1 MKLKKY
7 ILLFWLGLGSM
18 ACTELDI
25 PPKNIISD
33 TDIFGSTEGIM
44 SYVSRMYSTLPMEDF
59 RYYYSIGGL
68 FNFNGTKYKQQ
79 SCLTGEA
86 LGRDTQGAEIENASY
101 WDGPYLVI
109 RDVNLF
115 IETLPKYISAHA
127 ANDYKTYL
135 AEAYFIRAF
144 LYYSLVK
151 RYGGVPK
158 VDYVIDYPATV
169 DFEGTMLFRDS
180 EEAIWDLIAS
190 DLDYAIEN
198 LPTTNQKGRA
208 NRYVAAAF
216 KSRTMLHAGSIAKY
230 NTINETYNDVRIC
243 GVPATRAND
252 YFKAA
257 YEASKI
263 LDETTVYGLYEA
275 EWVENNK
282 AAQAVNFGSIF
293 LKDTKENIFVRY
305 YKNPE
310 SVHDFDD
317 STQPMQTSSGGNN
330 SEVCPTLDFVEMFE
344 GFDKDANSRFANFN
358 GGNKYKLYNSP
369 FDAFANCEPR
379 LRATVILPMDPSGF
393 MGKIIDLRRGIWTGL
408 AGTGIDP
415 LLPEGSVL
423 NYASVYNESS
433 HLKLSG
439 NFSFNNQEANMVTL
453 KDGVTKM
460 KRSGESGV
468 VSDWDFGNISGFY
481 LRKYLNPAQTDNGGN
496 KSTQSWIE
504 IRYAEVLLN
513 RAEAANELVLAG
525 ITTAQTG
532 ENYRDEAFRCIN
544 LIRKRAGATLLA
556 SPTALSDINIVR
568 TERRKELAFEHKTY
582 WDLKR
587 WRIIYDEQNNR
598 RYRVLY
604 AFYSTDAEKYFF
616 DARFMESK
624 SGYNYIFNF
633 NTRNY
638 YQQIPAGEITKNP
651 NCKQNPGY

>member
-7 ILLFWLGLGSM
+7 ILLSCLASFM

-44 SYVSRMYSTLPMEDF
+44 SYISRMYSTLPMEDF
-59 RYYYSIGGL
+59 RYYYAGSGL
-68 FNFNGTKYKQQ
+68 FNKTETKYKQQ

-86 LGRDTQGAEIENASY
+86 LGRDTQGADAENASY
-101 WDGPYLVI
+101 WDGAYSVL

-115 IETLPKYISAHA
+115 IETLPKFASAHTPS
-127 ANDYKTYL
+127 NYNTYL

-144 LYYSLVK
+144 IFYSLVK

-158 VDYVIDYPATV
+158 VDYMIDYPGSVNIEETK
-169 DFEGTMLFRDS
+169 LFRAS
-180 EEAIWDLIAS
+180 EEEIWDLIAS
-190 DLDYAIEN
+190 DLDYAINN
-198 LPTTNQKGRA
+198 LPQTNQKGRA
-208 NRYVAAAF
+208 NKYVAAAF

-230 NTINETYNDVRIC
+230 NTISEIYNDVRIC
-243 GVPATRAND
+243 GIPDTRAND

-263 LDETTVYGLYEA
+263 LDETTVYGLYDA

-305 YKNPE
+305 YKDPE
-310 SVHDFDD
+310 SVHDFDN
-317 STQPMQTSSGGNN
+317 SAQPMQTSSGGNN
-330 SEVCPTLDFVEMFE
+330 SEICPTLDFVEMFE
-344 GFDKDANSRFANFN
+344 GFDKDVNGRFANFDA
-358 GGNKYKLYNSP
+358 GNKYKLYNSP

-379 LRATVILPMDPSGF
+379 LRATVILPMDQF
-393 MGKIIDLRRGIWTGL
+393 MNKTIDLRRGIWTGP
-408 AGTGIDP
+408 AGSGIDR
-415 LLPEGSVL
+415 LLPEGSVVD
-423 NYASVYNESS
+423 YATQYNESS
-433 HLKLSG
+433 YLKLSSG
-439 NFSFNNQEANMVTL
+439 FSFNNQAANLVTL

-460 KRSGESGV
+460 KRSGESGI
-468 VSDWDFGNISGFY
+468 VSGWDFGNISGFY
-481 LRKYLNPAQTDNGGN
+481 LRKYLNPNQTDNSGS

-513 RAEAANELVLAG
+513 RAEAANELFLAG
-525 ITTAQTG
+525 INTAASG

-556 SPTALSDINIVR
+556 SSTALSDINIVR
-568 TERRKELAFEHKTY
+568 TERRKELAFENKIY

-598 RYRVLY
+598 RWRVLY

-616 DARFMESK
+616 DARFMETK

-638 YQQIPAGEITKNP
+638 YQAIPASEITKNP
-651 NCKQNPGY
+651 NCKQNPGF